1 MALTEGALLN
11 KMNIVIFYLEISYTA
26 ENYGGFIMQ
35 WIILLLAG
43 LFEVGWA
50 IAMKYSNGFTVL
62 FPSVIT
68 AVGYIASA
76 IFLSLALR
84 HLPLGT
90 AYAMWTGMG
99 IVGTSVLGVF
109 LFREK
114 LSVPQIICV
123 ILILVGII
131 GLKLLAKE

>member
-1 MALTEGALLN
+1 
-11 KMNIVIFYLEISYTA
+11 
-26 ENYGGFIMQ
+26 MQ

-43 LFEVGWA
+43 LFEIGWA

-76 IFLSLALR
+76 VFLSMALKS
-84 HLPLGT
+84 LPLGT

-99 IVGTSVLGVF
+99 IVGTTVLGVF

-114 LSVPQIICV
+114 LTAAQVICV
-123 ILILVGII
+123 MLILAGII

>member
-1 MALTEGALLN
+1 MAIFFADNME
-11 KMNIVIFYLEISYTA
+11 VIF
-26 ENYGGFIMQ
+26 MQ

-43 LFEVGWA
+43 LFEIGWA
-50 IAMKYSNGFTVL
+50 IAMKYSDGFTVL
-62 FPSVIT
+62 LPSVIT

-76 IFLSLALR
+76 VFLSMALKQ
-84 HLPLGT
+84 LPLGT

-99 IVGTSVLGVF
+99 IVGTTVLGVF
-109 LFREK
+109 LFQEK
-114 LSVPQIICV
+114 LSVPQVICV